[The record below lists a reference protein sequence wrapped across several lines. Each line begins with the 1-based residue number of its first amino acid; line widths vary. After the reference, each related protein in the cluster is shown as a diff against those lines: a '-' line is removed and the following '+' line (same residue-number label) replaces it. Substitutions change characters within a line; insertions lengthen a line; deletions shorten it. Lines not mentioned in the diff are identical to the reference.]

1 MTLQQVAAANQSL
14 AKITTTLGFKLQW
27 LKQHRSNDPVQQMQT
42 DAILD
47 LADAVRQIQ
56 DALYPLPGLLIPDV
70 SAARAAA
77 GHTTTTVGTIGA
89 LRRP

>member
-1 MTLQQVAAANQSL
+1 MTVQQLTTANQSL

-27 LKQHRSNDPVQQMQT
+27 LKQHRSTDPLQQMQT

-47 LADAVRQIQ
+47 LADAVKQIQ

-77 GHTTTTVGTIGA
+77 GNTTTTLGTIRA
-89 LRRP
+89 VRRP